1 MPAACYAAHSGFL
14 CGFVF
19 FGCAATTNQRTWETR
34 SHTSQHVFSAS
45 LQFSRVYSQ
54 SGYSTWDMS
63 SLAIG
68 VLRGDGRH
76 RLVSAVERNCA
87 GLAGTPL
94 MFPTLLFYLLV
105 LTFSGDNSRM
115 PPCQQ
120 HMKATTTGH
129 EAEKSGQM
137 ARWLRSNIT
146 EQYDNNWHFYP
157 DTLDFSLLIASHRWS
172 LSGNSWRSGE
182 LWLSLSGRVA
192 KWTHCLN
199 EVQSKQHM
207 TALLSLNMHMT
218 TGLLPCMAWKVGCII
233 MSGFKVGPK
242 RRRHDS
248 PLAHRPTAA
257 EWGAFMALPGPEG
270 GWNGQ
275 VVPWDEIHKT
285 SLELSPV
292 PLAWN
297 LLMPLLSRSLCCY
310 WSSSCS

>member
-1 MPAACYAAHSGFL
+1 MCWLGRHAFDVPYTSVLPPSPHVFWRQFKNATLPAAH
-14 CGFVF
+14 
-19 FGCAATTNQRTWETR
+19 E
-34 SHTSQHVFSAS
+34 
-45 LQFSRVYSQ
+45 
-54 SGYSTWDMS
+54 
-63 SLAIG
+63 
-68 VLRGDGRH
+68 
-76 RLVSAVERNCA
+76 
-87 GLAGTPL
+87 
-94 MFPTLLFYLLV
+94 
-105 LTFSGDNSRM
+105 
-115 PPCQQ
+115 
-120 HMKATTTGH
+120 ATTTGH

-192 KWTHCLN
+192 KWTHSLN

-207 TALLSLNMHMT
+207 TALLSLTMHMT

-292 PLAWN
+292 PQPSVESAHALAVKIS
-297 LLMPLLSRSLCCY
+297 LLLLVVFVFLNCKNGP
-310 WSSSCS
+310 